1 MQIHSFIKK
10 ELCCRGNVF
19 KVYGSL
25 NETDFF
31 TIQRGTI
38 KSSDSFYKK
47 PANPL
52 INIFLLNCIII
63 KFFFKH
69 SIMWKYNEYKIMNSQ
84 E

>member
-25 NETDFF
+25 NETDLF

-47 PANPL
+47 PANPF
-52 INIFLLNCIII
+52 INIFLSNYIII
-63 KFFFKH
+63 RFFF
-69 SIMWKYNEYKIMNSQ
+69 
-84 E
+84 

>member
-25 NETDFF
+25 NETDLF

-38 KSSDSFYKK
+38 KSSDSFY
-47 PANPL
+47 PL

-63 KFFFKH
+63 RFFFKH